1 MLAWVLAVLV
11 PVQLPTNASGE
22 RMALVLGSEYSHGR
36 PRKPRGSWLWLA
48 PVLAV
53 VAIWGVGQRT
63 EGRLSPSPSLCS
75 LAFQINKIYV
85 FKNWLGQTFDT
96 TVNILL
102 GMPMFWIG
110 VWAFLLLI
118 QSPAYMQSGSL
129 QVIVHMVES
138 VITYVGDLQEV
149 LCSSWAIS
157 FCCMFLGNES

>member
-1 MLAWVLAVLV
+1 MS
-11 PVQLPTNASGE
+11 PGCSGSSPSSPLM
-22 RMALVLGSEYSHGR
+22 RLGGRIALVLGPEYSHGR

-53 VAIWGVGQRT
+53 VAIWGIGQRT
-63 EGRLSPSPSLCS
+63 EDCPPLHLCS
-75 LAFQINKIYV
+75 LAFQINKIHV

-129 QVIVHMVES
+129 QMIVHMVES
-138 VITYVGDLQEV
+138 VITCVGDLQEV

-157 FCCMFLGNES
+157 FWCMFLGNES